1 MEIYASFDGPHMST
15 LLWLCGA
22 CAIIC
27 HQALYQAHVGWFR
40 SSSIFYYKKLCCEI
54 LVCLFQMF

>member
-1 MEIYASFDGPHMST
+1 MST